1 MFGHLPYKTKQFF
14 FVLIKISI
22 VVGAFYFIYQKL
34 TTNENLDFNTFV
46 KYLKENNV
54 FSTQNIIFLLF
65 LSCLNWTLE
74 ILKWQNLVSLL
85 KKITFFEAL
94 KQSLASLTASLF
106 TPNRVG
112 EYGAKAFYY
121 SKVHRKRILLLN
133 LLSNMAQMSATLF
146 FGVIGFT
153 LFYLQY
159 DTNIALYK
167 IARFLILLLMIGT
180 FVIFGGKINKFSVRG
195 YSLEKLKKGIINIS
209 KSIHIK
215 NILYSLFRYLVF
227 SFQFYYLLKMF
238 GVDVYYYNAML
249 VISSMYLISSIIPT
263 IFLLDVIVKGSVA
276 LFLFGIVGV
285 NSLTI
290 LSIIMLMWI
299 LNFVIPSF
307 IGSAFVLSFDYR
319 KIIPP
324 Q

>member
-22 VVGAFYFIYQKL
+22 VAGAFYFIYQKL
-34 TTNENLDFNTFV
+34 TTNENLDFNTFIQ
-46 KYLKENNV
+46 YLKDTNV
-54 FSTQNIIFLLF
+54 FSTQNILFLLF
-65 LSCLNWTLE
+65 LSCLNWILA
-74 ILKWQNLVSLL
+74 ILKWQNLVSVL
-85 KKITFFEAL
+85 KRITFYEAL

-106 TPNRVG
+106 TPNRIG
-112 EYGAKAFYY
+112 EYGAKAVYY
-121 SKVHRKRILLLN
+121 AKEHRKHILLLN
-133 LLSNMAQMSATLF
+133 LLSNMAQMSATLL
-146 FGVIGFT
+146 FGVIGFA

-167 IARFLILLLMIGT
+167 IGRFLVLLLMIGT
-180 FVIFGGKINKFSVRG
+180 FVIFGSKNNKFRVRG
-195 YSLEKLKKGIINIS
+195 YSLEKLKVFIIEIS

-238 GVDVYYYNAML
+238 GVDVYYFNAML

-263 IFLLDVIVKGSVA
+263 IFLLDVVVKGSVA

-285 NSLTI
+285 NSLTT